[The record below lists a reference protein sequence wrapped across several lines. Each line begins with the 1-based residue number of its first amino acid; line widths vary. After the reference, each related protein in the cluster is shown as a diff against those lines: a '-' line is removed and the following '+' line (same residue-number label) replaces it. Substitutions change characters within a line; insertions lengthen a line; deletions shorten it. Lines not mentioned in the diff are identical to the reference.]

1 MNGWTNKTR
10 IDVKFGFREY
20 FVWFQWYLVA
30 FFMGMFYMPFA
41 IIRNPLKVLR
51 KNHMFVAFWFTL
63 ILDFILKKYYSY
75 VLANGKSISVID
87 GFLSLTL
94 VHNPGAA
101 FGLLKGKVFLFVLIA
116 LVTGVVILVYLAM
129 YRQEE
134 PLVSWGLVL
143 ILSGAVGNMI
153 DRVQYNY
160 VIDYV
165 LIYYKDWSWPVF
177 NLADVVI
184 NVGVGLIILDLVKD
198 WKYRKYEGKS
208 VSGSN

>member
-1 MNGWTNKTR
+1 MKCLNNKTR

-20 FVWFQWYLVA
+20 CIWFQWYLVA
-30 FFMGMFYMPFA
+30 FFMGIFYMPFA
-41 IIRNPLKVLR
+41 IITNPLKVLR
-51 KNHMFVAFWFTL
+51 RNHMFVTFWFTL
-63 ILDFILKKYYSY
+63 ILDFALKKYYSQ
-75 VLANGKSISVID
+75 VLANGKSISLID

-116 LVTGVVILVYLAM
+116 IITGVVILVYLAI
-129 YRQEE
+129 YRKED

-160 VIDYV
+160 VVDYV

-177 NLADVVI
+177 NFADVII
-184 NVGVGLIILDLVKD
+184 NVGVGLIILDLLRD
-198 WKYRKYEGKS
+198 LKYRKIEEKD